1 MIISIYNPFGMFE
14 KRSQF
19 LGSKGYVPSFSVSN
33 GKIIPHNM
41 VDAHR
46 ALQNVDIFA
55 MINLISSDIASCDFQ
70 NGGQYDGLLK
80 HPSRLINGY
89 SFWQSVIIQS
99 LLTGNG
105 YLLIHSEKGKAQWL
119 EQIPT
124 SQVNVQLA
132 DSLENITYEINFTDD
147 RGAVVAD
154 NSEMIH
160 IRLMP
165 TGEVVGG
172 QEFMGISPLDSLV
185 YPVEIS
191 ENANRLTLS
200 TLINGINPSTTINV
214 PDAKLDKKSKDS
226 IRNSFIEQNTGEN
239 AGKVIVMD
247 QSAQLSTI
255 QINADVAKFLNNLDW
270 TADRVAEA
278 FGVPSSYLNR
288 TKADAQ
294 SNSQQIMSFYASSLN
309 RYINPII
316 SELAFKLNLPDLRLN
331 VRDSTD
337 VDGSQTIDMIS
348 KLNAGA
354 NPVFNADE
362 VKALLAEKGVI
373 SNGIIGNQ
381 DS

>member
-1 MIISIYNPFGMFE
+1 MIISIYKPFGMFK

-33 GKIIPHNM
+33 GKIIPHKM
-41 VDAHR
+41 VDARR

-70 NGGQYDGLLK
+70 SGGQYGSLLK

-214 PDAKLDKKSKDS
+214 PDAKLDKESKDS

-270 TADRVAEA
+270 SADRVAEA

-309 RYINPII
+309 RYINPMI
-316 SELAFKLNLPDLRLN
+316 SELAFKLNLPDLKLN

-337 VDGSQTIDMIS
+337 VDGSQIIDMIS
-348 KLNAGA
+348 KLNTGT

-362 VKALLAEKGVI
+362 VKTLLAEKGVI

>member
-1 MIISIYNPFGMFE
+1 
-14 KRSQF
+14 
-19 LGSKGYVPSFSVSN
+19 
-33 GKIIPHNM
+33 
-41 VDAHR
+41 
-46 ALQNVDIFA
+46 
-55 MINLISSDIASCDFQ
+55 MINLISSDIASCAFQ
-70 NGGQYDGLLK
+70 NTGKYDHLLK
-80 HPSRLINGY
+80 QPSKLINGY
-89 SFWQSVIIQS
+89 SFWQSSLIQA
-99 LLTGNG
+99 LLTGNS
-105 YLLIHSEKGKAQWL
+105 YLLIHGELGSTQWL

-124 SQVNVQLA
+124 SQVNVNLA
-132 DSLENITYEINFTDD
+132 DGLENISYEINFTDD
-147 RGAVVAD
+147 RGTVVAD

-165 TGEVVGG
+165 TGEIVGG
-172 QEFMGISPLDSLV
+172 QEFMGISPLDSLI

-191 ENANRLTLS
+191 ENA
-200 TLINGINPSTTINV
+200 
-214 PDAKLDKKSKDS
+214 
-226 IRNSFIEQNTGEN
+226 
-239 AGKVIVMD
+239 GKTIVMD

-270 TADRVAEA
+270 SADRVAEA

-309 RYINPII
+309 RYINPMI
-316 SELAFKLNLPDLRLN
+316 SELAFKLNLPDLKLN

-337 VDGSQTIDMIS
+337 VDGSQIIDMIS
-348 KLNAGA
+348 KLNTGT

-362 VKALLAEKGVI
+362 VKTLLAEKGVI

>member
-1 MIISIYNPFGMFE
+1 MFE

-33 GKIIPHNM
+33 GKVIPHNF
-41 VDAHR
+41 VDARR

-55 MINLISSDIASCDFQ
+55 MINLISSDIASCAFQ
-70 NGGQYDGLLK
+70 NTGKYDHLLK
-80 HPSRLINGY
+80 QPSKLINGY
-89 SFWQSVIIQS
+89 SFWQSSLIQA
-99 LLTGNG
+99 LLTGNS
-105 YLLIHSEKGKAQWL
+105 YLLIHGELGSTQWL

-124 SQVNVQLA
+124 SQVNVNLA
-132 DSLENITYEINFTDD
+132 DGLENISYEINFTDD
-147 RGAVVAD
+147 RGTVVAD

-165 TGEVVGG
+165 TGEIVGG
-172 QEFMGISPLDSLV
+172 QEFMGISPLDSLI

-191 ENANRLTLS
+191 ENA
-200 TLINGINPSTTINV
+200 
-214 PDAKLDKKSKDS
+214 
-226 IRNSFIEQNTGEN
+226 
-239 AGKVIVMD
+239 GKTIVMD

-270 TADRVAEA
+270 SADRVAEA

-309 RYINPII
+309 RYINPMI
-316 SELAFKLNLPDLRLN
+316 SELAFKLNLPDLKLN

-337 VDGSQTIDMIS
+337 VDGSQIIDMIS
-348 KLNAGA
+348 KLNTGT

-362 VKALLAEKGVI
+362 VKTLLAEKGVI

>member
-19 LGSKGYVPSFSVSN
+19 LGSKGYVPRFSISN

-70 NGGQYDGLLK
+70 NGGQYGSLLK

-105 YLLIHSEKGKAQWL
+105 YLLIHSEKGKVQWL

-165 TGEVVGG
+165 TGEIVGG

-214 PDAKLDKKSKDS
+214 PDAKLDKESKDS

-270 TADRVAEA
+270 SADRVAEA

-309 RYINPII
+309 RYINPMI
-316 SELAFKLNLPDLRLN
+316 SELAFKLNLPDLKLN

-337 VDGSQTIDMIS
+337 VDGSQIIDMIS
-348 KLNAGA
+348 KLNTGT

-362 VKALLAEKGVI
+362 AKALLAEKGVI

>member
-1 MIISIYNPFGMFE
+1 MIISIYSPFGMFE

-41 VDAHR
+41 VDARR

-70 NGGQYDGLLK
+70 NGGQYGSLLN

-105 YLLIHSEKGKAQWL
+105 YLLIHSEKGKVQWL

-214 PDAKLDKKSKDS
+214 PDAKLDKESKDS

-270 TADRVAEA
+270 SADRVAEA

-309 RYINPII
+309 RYINPMI
-316 SELAFKLNLPDLRLN
+316 SELAFKLNLPDLKLN
-331 VRDSTD
+331 IRDSTD
-337 VDGSQTIDMIS
+337 VDGSQIIDMIS
-348 KLNAGA
+348 KLNTGT
-354 NPVFNADE
+354 NPVFSADE

>member
-1 MIISIYNPFGMFE
+1 MFE
-14 KRSQF
+14 RRSQF

-33 GKIIPHNM
+33 GKIIPHNF
-41 VDAHR
+41 VDARR

-55 MINLISSDIASCDFQ
+55 MINLISSDIASCAFQ
-70 NGGQYDGLLK
+70 NTGKYDSLLK
-80 HPSRLINGY
+80 RPSKLINDY
-89 SFWQSVIIQS
+89 SFWQSSLIQA
-99 LLTGNG
+99 LLTGNS
-105 YLLIHSEKGKAQWL
+105 YLLIHGELGSTQWL

-124 SQVNVQLA
+124 SQVNVNLA
-132 DSLENITYEINFTDD
+132 DGLENISYEINFTDD
-147 RGAVVAD
+147 RGTVVAD

-165 TGEVVGG
+165 TGEIVGG
-172 QEFMGISPLDSLV
+172 QEFMGISPLDSLI
-185 YPVEIS
+185 YPVEVS

-200 TLINGINPSTTINV
+200 TLINGINPSTIINV
-214 PDAKLDKKSKDS
+214 PDGKVDKGAKDA
-226 IRNSFIEQNTGEN
+226 IRSSFIKQNTGDN

-270 TADRVAEA
+270 SADRVAEA

-309 RYINPII
+309 RYINPMI
-316 SELAFKLNLPDLRLN
+316 SELSFKLNLPDLKLN

-337 VDGSQTIDMIS
+337 VDGSQFIDMIS
-348 KLNAGA
+348 KLNTGT
-354 NPVFNADE
+354 NPVFSADE

-373 SNGIIGNQ
+373 SNGFIGNQ

>member
-70 NGGQYDGLLK
+70 NGGQYGSLLK

-99 LLTGNG
+99 LLTGNS

-132 DSLENITYEINFTDD
+132 DGLENITYEINFTDD
-147 RGAVVAD
+147 RGSIVAD

-214 PDAKLDKKSKDS
+214 PDAKLDKESKDS

-247 QSAQLSTI
+247 QSAQLSTV

-270 TADRVAEA
+270 SADRVAEA

-309 RYINPII
+309 RYINPMI
-316 SELAFKLNLPDLRLN
+316 SELAFKLNLPDLKLN

-337 VDGSQTIDMIS
+337 VDGSQIIDMIS
-348 KLNAGA
+348 KLNTGT

-362 VKALLAEKGVI
+362 AKALLAEKGVI

>member
-1 MIISIYNPFGMFE
+1 MIISIYNPFGMFA

-70 NGGQYDGLLK
+70 NGGQYGSLLK

-132 DSLENITYEINFTDD
+132 DSLENITYEINLTDD
-147 RGAVVAD
+147 RGTIVAD

-200 TLINGINPSTTINV
+200 TLINGINPSTIINV
-214 PDAKLDKKSKDS
+214 PDAKLDKESKDS

-247 QSAQLSTI
+247 QSAQLSTV

-270 TADRVAEA
+270 SADRIAEA

-288 TKADAQ
+288 AKADAQ

-309 RYINPII
+309 RYINPMI
-316 SELAFKLNLPDLRLN
+316 SELAFKLNLPDLKLN

-337 VDGSQTIDMIS
+337 VDGSQIIDMIS
-348 KLNAGA
+348 KLNTGT

-362 VKALLAEKGVI
+362 VKTLLAEKGVI